1 MRSLI
6 AEAPARYLW
15 RCRRRSPGRVVRL
28 THLAALLG
36 PFTFFVFAVVA
47 IAAALGMLLSRNPI
61 HSALWLI
68 ANLFCV
74 AGLYVTLN
82 AQFMGV
88 IQVLVYAGAIMVL
101 FLFVIMLL
109 NLAEL
114 PKPSEINWKA
124 ALAFVAGTLFI
135 SLLAFL
141 LADGMDALPVQTIG
155 AESYLTGLPRT
166 IAFDMFTR
174 YVIPVQ
180 VTGILLLVA
189 TIGAVMLAKKRPI

>member
-1 MRSLI
+1 MTWL
-6 AEAPARYLW
+6 APFL
-15 RCRRRSPGRVVRL
+15 
-28 THLAALLG
+28 
-36 PFTFFVFAVVA
+36 FFLFAVVA

-114 PKPSEINWKA
+114 PKVSEFNWKA
-124 ALAFVAGTLFI
+124 ILAFVVGTL
-135 SLLAFL
+135 LVAQLAFL
-141 LADGMDALPVQTIG
+141 LAEGMDALPGQIIG
-155 AESYLTGLPRT
+155 VESYLTGLPRT
-166 IAFDMFTR
+166 IAFDLFTR

-180 VTGILLLVA
+180 VIGILLLVA